1 MSGVLAKKLGRKYS
15 CSPEW
20 ASSVM
25 YSISSQRA
33 FFHVKY
39 V

>member
-15 CSPEW
+15 CMPDDARCST
-20 ASSVM
+20 
-25 YSISSQRA
+25 YSTSSQRA